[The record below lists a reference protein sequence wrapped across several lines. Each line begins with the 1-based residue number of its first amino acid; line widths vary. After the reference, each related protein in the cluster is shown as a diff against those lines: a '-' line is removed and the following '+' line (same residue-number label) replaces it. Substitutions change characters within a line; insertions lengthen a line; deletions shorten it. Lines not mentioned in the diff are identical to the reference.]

1 MIPRKLVAQVLER
14 DGGTCVIA
22 GPACLGEATVADHRA
37 PRGQGGSKV
46 LNDMRCLIAACGL
59 CNGWREDSSRWDR
72 DELVRRGVI
81 VLKAATNHETVR
93 RCELKEV
100 HYPDGQVLFLTRDG
114 RRTDEQSNV
123 PF

>member
-1 MIPRKLVAQVLER
+1 MIPKKLVAQVLER
-14 DGGTCVIA
+14 DGGRCVIA

-37 PRGQGGSKV
+37 NRGAGGSTV

-59 CNGWREDSSRWDR
+59 CNSFKADASRWDR

-93 RCELKEV
+93 RCQMTAVE
-100 HYPDGQVLFLTRDG
+100 YPDGAVWWLLNREPWRSEHKEVQF
-114 RRTDEQSNV
+114 
-123 PF
+123 